1 MEAHAGKYLTLAS
14 FASKFQSNPEK
25 TDIVYYGNRLVA
37 SRRFIEYI
45 RLFLGYFDGALT
57 IYNGVF
63 GTYRP
68 KEVHFS
74 GRRLI
79 KRQ

>member
-1 MEAHAGKYLTLAS
+1 MKRFLTLAS
-14 FASKFQSNPEK
+14 FGSKFQSNPEK

-37 SRRFIEYI
+37 SPRFIEYI

-57 IYNGVF
+57 IYNE
-63 GTYRP
+63 TYRP
-68 KEVHFS
+68 KEVNFS